1 MKPGPA
7 PRLAFYYA
15 AVFGLIGIQLP
26 FWPVWLESRGLNA
39 AEIGLFFSAALWVK
53 TISNPLIGGAVD
65 RTGERRRPMILFA
78 ALSLAGYAL
87 YPFAQGFWQILVIG
101 MAVGAT
107 LSALMPLG
115 ESLTMRLTYERGMDY
130 GRIRLWGS
138 IAFILGAFGAGS
150 FLEGREPDTVLWLL
164 LAMLAILLLSCTS
177 VPDHR
182 QPKPAGRGFPVLA
195 LLRKPQFALFIAAC
209 GMLQA
214 SHAVYYGFAT
224 LHWRAA
230 GISDFTIGLLWA
242 EGVAAE
248 VALFALGNRAVSS
261 FGPVGLMLLAASA
274 GMLRWSV
281 TAWTADLGSLL
292 AVQTLHALT
301 FGAAH
306 LGAMHYIQRTVP
318 GPQSASAQSLYSAIG
333 MGLVVGL
340 AMSVSGLLYEAEGG
354 GAFLAMAALSLV
366 GGLLCLVLRRVGGS
380 VAAG

>member
-1 MKPGPA
+1 VKPGPA

-15 AVFGLIGIQLP
+15 AVFGHIGIQLP
-26 FWPVWLESRGLNA
+26 FWPIWLDSRGLDA

-87 YPFAQGFWQILVIG
+87 YPFVQGFWQVLTIG
-101 MAVGAT
+101 MLTGAT

-115 ESLTMRLTYERGMDY
+115 ESLTMRLAYEKGMDY

-138 IAFILGAFGAGS
+138 VAFVLGAFGAGS
-150 FLEGREPDTVLWLL
+150 YLEGRDPDTVLWLL
-164 LAMLAILLLSCTS
+164 LGTLTVLLLACAT

-182 QPKPAGRGFPVLA
+182 QPKPAGGGFPVLT
-195 LLRKPQFALFIAAC
+195 LLRRPRFALFIAAC

-230 GISDFTIGLLWA
+230 GISDVAIGLLWA
-242 EGVAAE
+242 EGVAVE
-248 VALFALGNRAVSS
+248 VALFAASNRAVAR
-261 FGPVGLMLLAASA
+261 FGPVGLMLLAAGA
-274 GMLRWSV
+274 GVLRWSV
-281 TAWTADLGSLL
+281 TAWTVELGPLI
-292 AVQTLHALT
+292 AVQALHALT

-318 GPQSASAQSLYSAIG
+318 GAQSASAQSLYSAIG

-340 AMSVSGLLYEAEGG
+340 AMAVSGLLYEDAGG
-354 GAFLAMAALSLV
+354 GAFLAMAALSLA
-366 GGLLCLVLRRVGGS
+366 GGVLCLMLRR
-380 VAAG
+380 AGEPQPLS

>member
-7 PRLAFYYA
+7 PRLSFYYA

-26 FWPVWLESRGLNA
+26 FWPVWLESRGLDA
-39 AEIGLFFSAALWVK
+39 AEIGLFFSAALWIK

-87 YPFAQGFWQILVIG
+87 YPFAEGFWPILIIG
-101 MAVGAT
+101 MATGVT
-107 LSALMPLG
+107 LAALMPLG

-138 IAFILGAFGAGS
+138 VAFILGALGAGS

-164 LAMLAILLLSCTS
+164 LTALAALLLACIC

-182 QPKPAGRGFPVLA
+182 QPKPTGRGLPILA

-230 GISDFTIGLLWA
+230 GLSDFTIGLLWA
-242 EGVAAE
+242 EGVAVE
-248 VALFALGNRAVSS
+248 VALFALGNRAVSR
-261 FGPVGLMLLAASA
+261 FGPIGLMLLAAGA
-274 GMLRWSV
+274 GVLRWSV
-281 TAWTADLGSLL
+281 TAWTVDLVPLM
-292 AVQTLHALT
+292 AVQALHGLT

-318 GPQSASAQSLYSAIG
+318 GAQSASAQSLYSAIG

-340 AMSVSGLLYEAEGG
+340 AMSVSGLLYESEGG
-354 GAFLAMAALSLV
+354 AAFLAMAALSLI
-366 GGLLCLVLRRVGGS
+366 GGLLCLVLLR
-380 VAAG
+380 AGEPATTP